1 MLERPAKFV
10 MNNLESQNETVVNIF
25 KFNVIGSAFASI
37 VVEPIKDGDAKA
49 LVLVPGAKV
58 KPEQYRELA
67 KTIQQK
73 FPSRLWV
80 LIPSFLGDFPN
91 PLTAESAVKIY

>member
-1 MLERPAKFV
+1 MKQLLIYLSLMLSVP
-10 MNNLESQNETVVNIF
+10 
-25 KFNVIGSAFASI
+25 AFASI

-73 FPSRLWV
+73 FLQ
-80 LIPSFLGDFPN
+80 DFGF
-91 PLTAESAVKIY
+91 